1 MADSGAIL
9 PPRAIIHY
17 NNTCV
22 VPEARSHN
30 RSGVAIIEPWQ
41 RLVWVGVG
49 GALGSV
55 LRYGLAG
62 WVQRGVLAFPLG
74 TFAVNVL
81 GCLAIGFFAERLADA
96 AIDPVYR
103 TALLVGVLGG
113 FTTFSTFS
121 YETLRL
127 LEARQHG
134 TALLNVTASV
144 LACLAAAWFGQLVA
158 RWMATR

>member
-1 MADSGAIL
+1 M
-9 PPRAIIHY
+9 
-17 NNTCV
+17 
-22 VPEARSHN
+22 
-30 RSGVAIIEPWQ
+30 
-41 RLVWVGVG
+41 
-49 GALGSV
+49 
-55 LRYGLAG
+55 LRYLLSG
-62 WVQRGVLAFPLG
+62 WVQKSLVAFPLG
-74 TFAVNVL
+74 TLVVNVL
-81 GCLAIGFFAERLADA
+81 GCLAIGFLAERLAAA

-144 LACLAAAWFGQLVA
+144 LACLAAAWLGQLGA